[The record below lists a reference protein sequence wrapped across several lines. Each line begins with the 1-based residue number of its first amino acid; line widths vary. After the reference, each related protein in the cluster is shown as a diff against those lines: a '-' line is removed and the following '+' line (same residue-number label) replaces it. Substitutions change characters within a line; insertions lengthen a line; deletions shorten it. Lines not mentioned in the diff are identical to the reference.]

1 VKEQLPGL
9 LCCALAGMLSALPVR
24 AFQPAPAQ
32 AEFDTSTSEM
42 RPAIERFAADRASL
56 SRDYPIQLSSVRQSR
71 FKQVLWT
78 GKQAWANWISNR

>member
-1 VKEQLPGL
+1 MKERLPGL
-9 LCCALAGMLSALPVR
+9 LCCTLAGMLSALPVR
-24 AFQPAPAQ
+24 AFQLAPAQ